1 MRKEQVDPTQF
12 IITRKRKKYR
22 FALFENA
29 ENCFELAEWQPLT
42 GKNLTVEVGAG
53 TGLFLAELAKKYPNQ
68 KFIALDVKGDRLQ
81 KGARKALEEGLDN
94 IYFVRARAD
103 QLMEVVQPG
112 SVKNLWLTFSDPF
125 PKKRDSKR
133 RLTHPRFLEIYK
145 KAYVAKNANLFMKT
159 DNHSLFDWS
168 LEQLVVSGWRISEL
182 SFDLHDSNLPD
193 DYKIMTTYEKKW
205 VAENRIIYLVA
216 AECTD

>member
-53 TGLFLAELAKKYPNQ
+53 TGLFLAELAKKHPDQ

-145 KAYVAKNANLFMKT
+145 KAHVAKNAN
-159 DNHSLFDWS
+159 
-168 LEQLVVSGWRISEL
+168 
-182 SFDLHDSNLPD
+182 
-193 DYKIMTTYEKKW
+193 
-205 VAENRIIYLVA
+205 
-216 AECTD
+216 